1 MNREALNK
9 LVIFSKI
16 LHFDR
21 VTSPKDQESQRTG
34 GVVSFSL
41 KKATNKVTTAVPV
54 FSQENLDQEEAEE
67 VEVKPKSVIM
77 PIPEPCLSHEH
88 SVDKTEKTQGE
99 NEQKTE
105 RWV

>member
-1 MNREALNK
+1 M
-9 LVIFSKI
+9 
-16 LHFDR
+16 
-21 VTSPKDQESQRTG
+21 
-34 GVVSFSL
+34 
-41 KKATNKVTTAVPV
+41 PV

-67 VEVKPKSVIM
+67 VEVKPKSVIL